1 MPYCKCK
8 ACDFCAADV
17 PPPPPPLPPATL
29 ASAAARVRKPA
40 EGDAPRA
47 AALPSPAFPAAAK
60 LACGRGKG
68 KGDAK
73 GKPARPQPP
82 VPRRGGGGASGCDA
96 VLLELPTLLE
106 PECDTYM
113 VEVLSEPL
121 HAAAA
126 TDAAPTTVS
135 SAAATAAAA
144 TAAAGWRVAV
154 QSAAPPSVSVHGLAA
169 DAGHRFRVRIVASG
183 RGAPSEPSEPSVAV
197 LTDEAHSRLAEPPF
211 VSATS
216 SASYALSWVGQASP
230 CQRALLFELQLRR
243 GSGGAWRPLRTG
255 LSKSALSLD
264 ELRCP
269 EGCSFRYGP
278 SNLPGG
284 PSELSAPSL
293 PVATLALPRLPRGA
307 LRLQVRLLPR
317 TYTASEPAS
326 VLERF
331 TAEAAAAVGARHAQ
345 VAGVEAREA
354 GRLLVIDLL
363 PPAEHAHGAGGAAGA
378 GGAGGAGGSAAA
390 EELLRR
396 LTASVVAAAAA
407 SERPGLKGVTEIARA
422 GGEGEGD
429 APSVVL
435 GAADIA
441 ARRRANAAY
450 GGLLGLAAGSAVLAL
465 LYATHARRKHCL
477 RRMRRYAPSSSL
489 FAEGDEGEDED
500 EGEGEDG
507 DADVPRRGG
516 SVTARLQLRR
526 GDVAADGRAAFEL
539 VSPLETLASVQALH
553 AELCRRAAERTGRG
567 VDGVSVA
574 FIDNAGDKV
583 AVDEFTSILDVKREA
598 VSLIV
603 TPTFSLSAESE

>member
-1 MPYCKCK
+1 ML
-8 ACDFCAADV
+8 
-17 PPPPPPLPPATL
+17 PPPPPPPPATL
-29 ASAAARVRKPA
+29 AAPARVRKPV

-47 AALPSPAFPAAAK
+47 AALSSPLPSFPAAPK

-106 PECDTYM
+106 PECDTYV

-126 TDAAPTTVS
+126 ADAAVVAVS

-144 TAAAGWRVAV
+144 AAAGWRVAV
-154 QSAAPPSVSVHGLAA
+154 QSAVPPSVAVHGLAA
-169 DAGHRFRVRIVASG
+169 DVGHRFRVRVLAAG
-183 RGAPSEPSEPSVAV
+183 RLAPSEPSEPSVVV

-211 VSATS
+211 VTATS
-216 SASYALSWVGQASP
+216 SASFALSWVGQASS
-230 CQRALLFELQLRR
+230 CHRALLFQLQLRR

-255 LSKSALSLD
+255 LAQSALSLD

-278 SNLPGG
+278 SNVPGWAA
-284 PSELSAPSL
+284 ELSAPSL
-293 PVATLALPRLPRGA
+293 PVPTHALPRLPRGA

-317 TYTASEPAS
+317 TYTAADPAS

-331 TAEAAAAVGARHAQ
+331 TAEAAAAVSARPGQ
-345 VAGVEAREA
+345 LAGVEAREA

-363 PPAEHAHGAGGAAGA
+363 PPAEHAHGGA
-378 GGAGGAGGSAAA
+378 GGAGGGAAA
-390 EELLRR
+390 EDLLRR

-407 SERPGLKGVTEIARA
+407 SEQRPGLHGVTEIARA
-422 GGEGEGD
+422 GAGDGD
-429 APSVVL
+429 APSVLL

-441 ARRRANAAY
+441 ARRSANSTY

-465 LYATHARRKHCL
+465 LYATHAQRKQCL
-477 RRMRRYAPSSSL
+477 RRMRSLRQYAPSSSL
-489 FAEGDEGEDED
+489 FAEGDEGEDEVK
-500 EGEGEDG
+500 GEDG
-507 DADVPRRGG
+507 DGDGDVPRRGG
-516 SVTARLQLRR
+516 SVTVRLQLRR
-526 GDVAADGRAAFEL
+526 EDVAADGRAVFERRSRRL
-539 VSPLETLASVQALH
+539 PP
-553 AELCRRAAERTGRG
+553 CRHSAPSCAGAPPSARAAVSTASAWRT
-567 VDGVSVA
+567 S
-574 FIDNAGDKV
+574 
-583 AVDEFTSILDVKREA
+583 T
-598 VSLIV
+598 
-603 TPTFSLSAESE
+603 TPATR